1 MTGHDMIMAMKWLR
15 RPAPT
20 QRQPNE
26 DHVSWARNETI
37 AFMLWKCK
45 VWGVVFVS
53 GGVLAT
59 PFFAGMPAHR
69 YWRWIGTPILIATA
83 LSFAALLYFGSG
95 PIWELLDKP
104 RASN

>member
-1 MTGHDMIMAMKWLR
+1 MAWFR

-26 DHVSWARNETI
+26 DAVLWARKDTI
-37 AFMLWKCK
+37 TFTVWKCK
-45 VWGVVFVS
+45 VYGTIFLS
-53 GGVLAT
+53 GCFLAA

-83 LSFAALLYFGSG
+83 LSFAALLHFGAMLIS
-95 PIWELLDKP
+95 ELLDKP
-104 RASN
+104 RTSN